1 QARGAEVR
9 CPRGAAECTRASL
22 PSDSCAQCLCLGDTG
37 PIGLSR
43 GKGRRGRAGAC
54 VGTTCPTPTS
64 VEHADIRVKSYNVN
78 SRERYVCNSGFKRK
92 AGTSSLIQCVLNETT
107 NIAHWT
113 TPNLKCIRDPSLTH
127 QRPVP
132 PSTVVTTRVTPTSES
147 PFPSGK
153 EPTALFP
160 KSDTTVATE
169 TAIIPGT
176 QLTPSQPA
184 SAGTTGIGSHES
196 SQTPSQTT
204 ARVLESTPFTS
215 HEITGVHPY
224 SSKQAIVTI
233 STSVSTFCTVLVM
246 LLLLWCF
253 RSRQTSQPPAV
264 EVERMEVMPMT
275 PGTSSREEEDTGI
288 YPHSP

>member
-1 QARGAEVR
+1 MA
-9 CPRGAAECTRASL
+9 PRRLRDGRVHALLALLLLLLLLWPPVTR
-22 PSDSCAQCLCLGDTG
+22 
-37 PIGLSR
+37 
-43 GKGRRGRAGAC
+43 
-54 VGTTCPTPTS
+54 GTTCPTPTS

-113 TPNLKCIRDPSLTH
+113 TPNLKCIL
-127 QRPVP
+127 
-132 PSTVVTTRVTPTSES
+132 
-147 PFPSGK
+147 
-153 EPTALFP
+153 
-160 KSDTTVATE
+160 
-169 TAIIPGT
+169 
-176 QLTPSQPA
+176 
-184 SAGTTGIGSHES
+184 
-196 SQTPSQTT
+196 
-204 ARVLESTPFTS
+204 
-215 HEITGVHPY
+215 
-224 SSKQAIVTI
+224 TI

-288 YPHSP
+288 Y